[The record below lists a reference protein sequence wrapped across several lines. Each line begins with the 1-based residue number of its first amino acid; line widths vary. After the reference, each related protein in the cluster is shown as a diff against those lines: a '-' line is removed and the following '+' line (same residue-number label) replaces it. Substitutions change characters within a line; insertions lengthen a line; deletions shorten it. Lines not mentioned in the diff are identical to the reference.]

1 MSAEVGGRELP
12 GRFAFAGLD
21 ALRAVA
27 AAAGLGLL
35 VVVTR
40 LPLRSHYLANWDAT
54 QFALGMQRFDLAHH
68 QPHPPGYIGYIALGR
83 LLLPLFGDANSTLVA
98 LSIAAEA
105 AAVAVAFL
113 FARAVFGRFAG
124 WSAGLALLAA
134 PLFWY
139 YGEVANTYALE
150 PLLVLLIAWPCWRLW
165 QGEARFAYP
174 AALALGLSGALRP
187 STMVLLT
194 PVYLLA
200 LQRSAS
206 LPVGL
211 RSLGIYA
218 LAAASWA
225 VPLLILAGGPLRLLV
240 ASLQLGDSVTTG
252 TAVWND
258 VRNPVL
264 VTGNA
269 ILTGLGWEL
278 GLFAVWA
285 VFGLLV
291 APRLLGR
298 SVLSRDWSL
307 FCGAWAAPGLLTFL
321 FVHIGQV
328 VYIQVFA
335 PAIFLSLGPALLATA
350 EAVGRPRLAP
360 LLLAI
365 SVVVGG
371 LIFFLPPR
379 SLAEQLR
386 LHDLRVVG
394 LLALAA
400 AEDPAHTVLVG
411 DAYAV
416 GSYRIVNYYLP
427 DYPRI
432 GLGRDSRQ
440 RVRQIYGELYDP
452 NGGRHSRPLQFGD
465 QTTTYVYLDRELL
478 PLIADPNRLT
488 RLTLPD
494 GSAVYV
500 WHGPP
505 PEVIANQLWI
515 DHSLQ
520 PGAKAIDS

>member
-1 MSAEVGGRELP
+1 
-12 GRFAFAGLD
+12 
-21 ALRAVA
+21 
-27 AAAGLGLL
+27 
-35 VVVTR
+35 VTV
-40 LPLRSHYLANWDAT
+40 D
-54 QFALGMQRFDLAHH
+54 
-68 QPHPPGYIGYIALGR
+68 
-83 LLLPLFGDANSTLVA
+83 
-98 LSIAAEA
+98 AEA
-105 AAVAVAFL
+105 V
-113 FARAVFGRFAG
+113 
-124 WSAGLALLAA
+124 
-134 PLFWY
+134 
-139 YGEVANTYALE
+139 
-150 PLLVLLIAWPCWRLW
+150 
-165 QGEARFAYP
+165 
-174 AALALGLSGALRP
+174 
-187 STMVLLT
+187 
-194 PVYLLA
+194 
-200 LQRSAS
+200 
-206 LPVGL
+206 
-211 RSLGIYA
+211 
-218 LAAASWA
+218 
-225 VPLLILAGGPLRLLV
+225 RLLV
-240 ASLQLGDSVTTG
+240 EIVGEDPEELASEVDKIATWAGGDPVGVREVVELAAGTG
-252 TAVWND
+252 IWND
-258 VRNPVL
+258 IRNPVL

-269 ILTGLGWEL
+269 VITGLGWEL